1 VTIGADLLLMQLI
14 HRPLKRLVQG
24 TNAIGGGEL
33 NHRITLRGRDE
44 FTDLA
49 YHFNHMVDQLQ
60 TTLVSKNLVEASEE
74 KLQATVLDLRREIAR
89 ASCCQYAARG
99 PRDRRLR
106 RPRRIHHRAHPIAD
120 PRRAL

>member
-1 VTIGADLLLMQLI
+1 MTIGADLLLIQLI

-24 TNAIGGGEL
+24 TNVIGGEL
-33 NHRITLRGRDE
+33 NHRITLRERDE

-60 TTLVSKNLVEASEE
+60 TTLVSKNLLEASEE

-89 ASCCQYAARG
+89 ASCCRYAARA

-106 RPRRIHHRAHPIAD
+106 RLRRIHHRAHPIAD
-120 PRRAL
+120 PGRAL